1 MKLLLSFEAAQ
12 HIEKALA
19 ALEKGDEDAAF
30 GYWVKAW
37 DSL

>member
-1 MKLLLSFEAAQ
+1 MELFLPAEALCNIQ
-12 HIEKALA
+12 KALA
-19 ALEKGDEDAAF
+19 ALKKGDEDAAF